1 MSQEITPGADN
12 RGQTA
17 NLSLAEKR
25 ALAERLLQ
33 KKAGAASVA
42 FPQSYSQRSMWFFH
56 LLDPESAAYHVAFS
70 TRIRSAVDAPALQTA
85 VQRVV
90 DRHPLLRATYANGED
105 GPQQII
111 AGYRQ
116 AAFNVIDAAGWS
128 EEELREQVL
137 ASYAE
142 PFDLQNGPVLR
153 VVLFWRPAPQEHESD
168 HVLLVVAHHIVMDAW
183 SAGIVL
189 NELFTFYAT
198 EQTGEQVTL
207 PPANRYADY
216 VTWQQQLLAGP
227 EGERLWSYWRH
238 TLGGDL
244 PVLALPTDF
253 ARPRVQSHAGATAL
267 AAIDKELTAR
277 LRTLARSEGVTL
289 YMLLLSAWYTLL
301 SAWAEQ
307 EEVLIGSPTVGRS
320 QPAWAS
326 IVGDFVNAVV
336 LRLRSH
342 PQQPFRSLLGEVR
355 RQVLEALDHQEY
367 PFALL
372 VERLMGG
379 RRNPSYS
386 PIFQAAFD
394 LQTLR
399 GYGALTPLFL
409 PYDPNARVTLAG
421 LELQP
426 YVFPQQEGQFD
437 LALHLIEADEHIHV
451 ALRYGTAL
459 FSAATTADALRAYT
473 ALLERI
479 AADPT
484 AAVGDLRLSLAGMNA
499 RTLLAHLRRQ
509 DVKVWADG
517 DRLRVNAPAGSLSP
531 ELQKQIAARKEEIIA
546 LLAPPSAAAPAAA
559 PVADAQQPAAR
570 RSEAAPGDGDQG
582 AMAYWS
588 RKLAAPLPVLN
599 LPTDHPR
606 PAQASTRGKRRTLA
620 WDGETAASLQA
631 FCEGEGV
638 GVDVALPALLQT
650 LLFHY
655 TRQEEMVIGSTLPG
669 GAGGDLV
676 VLRTDLAGA
685 PTFRQL
691 LQRVG
696 TVVREAQ
703 ANQPAPFDK
712 LVDLLQPE
720 RDPARLPFFQVL
732 FAAHRDQPANGRAA
746 HTASG
751 QIEPVTVRVDLALE
765 AFASA
770 DGVAVQIDYSADLFE
785 DATIARLFGH
795 LTTLLHAV
803 LQDADTHVDRLPLLT
818 AAERRQVLFEFNDT
832 AVPYPQDVC
841 IHQLIEA
848 QVERT
853 PDAVAL
859 VFGGQQLTYA
869 QMNRRANQLAHYLQT
884 AGVGPDVLVGVCMER
899 SLEMVIALLG
909 IHKAGGAYVPL
920 DPAYP
925 KERLGFV
932 IADAAAPV
940 VLTQAHLA
948 ANLPAAAARIV
959 CLDSDWP
966 TLSRYV
972 DDNPVS
978 AVQAHN
984 RAYVIY
990 TSGSTGQPK
999 GAMNAHR
1006 GVVNRLLWM
1015 QDMYRLQADDTVL
1028 QKTPFSFDVS
1038 VWEFF
1043 WPLLCGARM
1052 VIAKPEGHKDPN
1064 YLSELIWEQQ
1074 ITTLHFVPSM
1084 LNAFLSAESVRPC
1097 DSVRRV
1103 ICSGEALT
1111 AELQQRFFA
1120 QWQHAELHNLYGPT
1134 EAAVDVT
1141 YWECKRDS
1149 TLPIVPIGR
1158 PVANTQMY
1166 VLDPH
1171 LQPVPVGVPGELHIG
1186 GVQVGLGY
1194 LNRPELTAEK
1204 FIADPYSS
1212 GRLYK
1217 TGDLARWLPDGNIDF
1232 LGRIDFQVKIHGFRI
1247 ELGEIEAALESHP
1260 AVRQAVVMAR
1270 ERAPGDLQLV
1280 AYLALAESA
1289 TVGAKVTVAE
1299 LRSYLK
1305 ERLPEYMTPSAF
1317 VIVDEFPLTSSGKVN
1332 RKALPPPTE
1341 AALGASTHYVAPRSN
1356 IERQVADI
1364 WQTVLGV
1371 ERVGV
1376 TDNFFDLG
1384 GHSLLIIRVH
1394 DQLRRS
1400 LAADLTI
1407 AEMFQYPTVEALA
1420 ARIQRP
1426 EVPAVGLQQ
1435 AQERAARQRAQ
1446 LGRPVR
1452 NDR

>member
-1 MSQEITPGADN
+1 MSHESTPGADN

-33 KKAGAASVA
+33 KKASAASVA

-56 LLDPESAAYHVAFS
+56 LLDPDSAAYHVAFS
-70 TRIRSAVDAPALQTA
+70 TRIRSAVDAPALQAA

-105 GPQQII
+105 GPQQIV

-128 EEELREQVL
+128 EEELHDQVL
-137 ASYAE
+137 RAYAE
-142 PFDLQNGPVLR
+142 PFDLENGPVLR
-153 VVLFWRPAPQEHESD
+153 VVLFWRPTPHEHESD

-189 NELFTFYAT
+189 NELFAFYAA
-198 EQTGEQVTL
+198 EQKVGEQKVGEQAGEPVVL
-207 PPANRYADY
+207 PPPNRYADY
-216 VTWQQQLLAGP
+216 VTWQRQLLAGQ

-238 TLGGDL
+238 ELSGEL

-253 ARPRVQSHAGATAL
+253 PRPRVQSHAGATAL
-267 AAIDKELTAR
+267 AAIDQDLTAR

-320 QPAWAS
+320 QPSWAS
-326 IVGDFVNAVV
+326 VVGDFVNAVV

-409 PYDPNARVTLAG
+409 PYDPNARITLAG

-426 YVFPQQEGQFD
+426 YVFAQQEGQFD
-437 LALHLIEADEHIHV
+437 LALHLIEADDHIHV
-451 ALRYGTAL
+451 ALRYCTAL
-459 FSAATTADALRAYT
+459 FSAATTADVLRAYT

-509 DVKVWADG
+509 DVKVWVDG

-546 LLAPPSAAAPAAA
+546 LLAPAPAAPGA
-559 PVADAQQPAAR
+559 PVADAQPPAAHR
-570 RSEAAPGDGDQG
+570 NEEAPSEGNQEALV
-582 AMAYWS
+582 YWS
-588 RKLAAPLPVLN
+588 RKLVAPLPVLN

-606 PAQASTRGKRRTLA
+606 PAQASTRGKRRTFA
-620 WDGETAASLQA
+620 WDEQTAAALHA
-631 FCEGEGV
+631 LGEREGV
-638 GVDVALPALLQT
+638 SVDVILLALLQT

-655 TRQEEMVIGSTLPG
+655 TRQEDLVIGSLDPS
-669 GAGGDLV
+669 ANLV
-676 VLRTDLAGA
+676 VLRMDLSGA
-685 PTFRQL
+685 PSFGQL
-691 LQRVG
+691 LERVRS
-696 TVVREAQ
+696 VVQEAH
-703 ANQPAPFDK
+703 AHQPAPFDK
-712 LVDLLQPE
+712 LVELLQPE
-720 RDPARLPFFQVL
+720 RDPARLPFFQVF
-732 FAAHRDQPANGRAA
+732 FAAHSGQAA
-746 HTASG
+746 HTAPE
-751 QIEPVTVRVDLALE
+751 QIEPVTVRTDLVLE
-765 AFASA
+765 AFAGPA
-770 DGVAVQIDYSADLFE
+770 GMALQIDYSADLFA
-785 DATIARLFGH
+785 DATIVRLFGH

-803 LQDADTHVDRLPLLT
+803 LQDSGARVEDLPLLT
-818 AAERRQVLFEFNDT
+818 AAERQQVLFEFNDT
-832 AVPYPQDVC
+832 AVPYPQDKC
-841 IHQLIEA
+841 IHQLIEE

-859 VFGGQQLTYA
+859 VFEGQQLTYA
-869 QMNRRANQLAHYLQT
+869 QMNRRANQLAQYLQT

-920 DPAYP
+920 DPTYP

-948 ANLPAAAARIV
+948 ANLPATAARIL
-959 CLDSDWP
+959 CLDRDWP
-966 TLSRYV
+966 TLSRYA
-972 DDNPVS
+972 DDNPRS

-999 GAMNAHR
+999 GAINAHR

-1015 QDMYRLQADDTVL
+1015 QDMYRLQPDDTVL

-1052 VIAKPEGHKDPN
+1052 VIARPEGHKDPS
-1064 YLSELIWEQQ
+1064 YLSELIWDQQ

-1120 QWQHAELHNLYGPT
+1120 QWQHTELHNLYGPT

-1141 YWECKRDS
+1141 YWECRRDS
-1149 TLPIVPIGR
+1149 ALPIVPIGR

-1171 LQPVPVGVPGELHIG
+1171 LRPVP
-1186 GVQVGLGY
+1186 
-1194 LNRPELTAEK
+1194 
-1204 FIADPYSS
+1204 
-1212 GRLYK
+1212 
-1217 TGDLARWLPDGNIDF
+1217 
-1232 LGRIDFQVKIHGFRI
+1232 
-1247 ELGEIEAALESHP
+1247 
-1260 AVRQAVVMAR
+1260 
-1270 ERAPGDLQLV
+1270 
-1280 AYLALAESA
+1280 
-1289 TVGAKVTVAE
+1289 
-1299 LRSYLK
+1299 
-1305 ERLPEYMTPSAF
+1305 
-1317 VIVDEFPLTSSGKVN
+1317 
-1332 RKALPPPTE
+1332 
-1341 AALGASTHYVAPRSN
+1341 
-1356 IERQVADI
+1356 
-1364 WQTVLGV
+1364 
-1371 ERVGV
+1371 
-1376 TDNFFDLG
+1376 
-1384 GHSLLIIRVH
+1384 
-1394 DQLRRS
+1394 
-1400 LAADLTI
+1400 LAAY
-1407 AEMFQYPTVEALA
+1407 MALSA
-1420 ARIQRP
+1420 ARSSASW
-1426 EVPAVGLQQ
+1426 VSALSG
-1435 AQERAARQRAQ
+1435 
-1446 LGRPVR
+1446 
-1452 NDR
+1452 